1 MWHIKRLVN
10 YKGVSY
16 YVSTA
21 KLFYSSYIETMIF
34 MCKRYVETIE
44 ELCDDDIC
52 WSDLYVER
60 YSSFEDAK
68 RRHNEICNNIGKYVE
83 RK

>member
-1 MWHIKRLVN
+1 
-10 YKGVSY
+10 
-16 YVSTA
+16 
-21 KLFYSSYIETMIF
+21 

-44 ELCDDDIC
+44 ELSDDDIC

-60 YSSFEDAK
+60 YSSFEDAE